1 MGRPLGVQAARSQV
15 RKEPTLREWAGRIR
29 DLRLRM
35 HISQGELAR
44 LLDCSAMTVSRWEN
58 GQLAPTAHYYIVLGK
73 LAGRPD
79 CWFYWEKAGL
89 QSSDVARVLPEKE
102 RRQLPTQVQPELDL
116 ASAGGGA
123 RVEPLAKPDLV
134 HIPLLQTFAGTQG
147 NEGDKRDNLNR
158 IPAKNV
164 MGAPAEWCPN
174 PGYTSLLRIKG
185 HSMEPLIRDGN
196 IVAVDSSQTDR
207 AQLDGKVV
215 IVSNEEKGLC
225 LSRLRR
231 YPKMDVLE
239 SENHEYRAVVLDK
252 ASGWHVVGKVLWWI
266 SAAP

>member
-1 MGRPLGVQAARSQV
+1 MGRPLGVPAVRRQAK
-15 RKEPTLREWAGRIR
+15 KEPSPREWAGRIR

-58 GQLAPTAHYYIVLGK
+58 GQLAPTAQYYIALGK
-73 LAGRPD
+73 LAGKAD
-79 CWFYWEKAGL
+79 CWFYWERAGL
-89 QSSDVARVLPEKE
+89 QSSDVVRALPEKE
-102 RRQLPTQVQPELDL
+102 RKQLPTQGQPEL
-116 ASAGGGA
+116 AQVAAGGGA
-123 RVEPLAKPDLV
+123 RVEPPAKADLV

-147 NEGDKRDNLNR
+147 SEGDKRGNLNR

-185 HSMEPLIRDGN
+185 RSMEPLIRDGD

-207 AQLDGKVV
+207 TQLDGKVV
-215 IVSNEEKGLC
+215 ILSSEEKGLC
-225 LSRLRR
+225 VSRLRR
-231 YPKMDVLE
+231 YPKLDVLE
-239 SENHEYRAVVLDK
+239 SENREYRAVVLDK
-252 ASGWHVVGKVLWWI
+252 ASGWHIVGRVLWWI